1 MKIVRIFGEKLFA
14 FHYDN
19 ENANE
24 LNRLLGLW
32 NDVGYLH
39 RFLKENERDT
49 GTISIEKRIEQIIE
63 DANYLDELLLRLS
76 TNENEKLEYFFKPL
90 RNSEYQFQILS
101 LQKGRKN
108 YLRIYALKID
118 DDCFVITGGA
128 IKLTHLME
136 EREHTANELQ
146 KLEVAK
152 QFLKANDIY
161 DSDSFYEFLLSTPL

>member
-1 MKIVRIFGEKLFA
+1 M
-14 FHYDN
+14 
-19 ENANE
+19 
-24 LNRLLGLW
+24 
-32 NDVGYLH
+32 
-39 RFLKENERDT
+39 
-49 GTISIEKRIEQIIE
+49 
-63 DANYLDELLLRLS
+63 
-76 TNENEKLEYFFKPL
+76 

-108 YLRIYALKID
+108 YLRIDALRID